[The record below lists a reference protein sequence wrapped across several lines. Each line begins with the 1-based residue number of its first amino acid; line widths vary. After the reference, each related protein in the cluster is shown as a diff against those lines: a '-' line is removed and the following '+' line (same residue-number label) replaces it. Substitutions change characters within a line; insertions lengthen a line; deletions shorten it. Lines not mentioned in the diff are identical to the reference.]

1 MDLLLETCGLSS
13 YNQKRNVKIFIKYL
27 QILESMEEA
36 QVKENTVPKR
46 KAAFG
51 IREKI
56 LAIAFVPLISLAVIA
71 SVFSA
76 MTLKK
81 GMEDEAVKRLED
93 VADGLKHSLRAVD
106 QGDFRS
112 EGGELYKGE
121 HNISADLEVLDSFSA
136 NSNIDITLFWGD
148 TRTVT
153 TLIDESTGERMA
165 GTQAAE
171 HVVQAVLEGGHS
183 FTDNDIMING
193 TPYFCCYI
201 PLENNDGSIAGMIFT
216 GEPSSDIEDYINQ
229 KVLQII
235 TVAVVIILLSSVVIV
250 YFSRTL
256 AGAFKEE
263 EKIIEQ
269 LAKGNLNVHVDEKF
283 LGRKDEL
290 GHTANALQELIHN
303 LSGILNHIRQS
314 SSELLESGNSL
325 DEMAER
331 VNANASEIGK
341 AVEEISMGAVSQAE
355 EIETASGQIMDMGHV
370 IENIVEDVDKLN
382 VTSRAMK
389 EAGDT
394 SAEIMQHLAAST
406 ERTIGAIRKIG
417 LQVYATNESAQKI
430 REAVDIIA
438 SIASQTSLLS
448 LNASIEAARAG
459 EFGKGFAVVASEIQ
473 KLADESSNSAQTI
486 TDVINALLTESEMTV
501 EIMKQVESIIADQ
514 REKLKATQNHFEN
527 VTTGINSSRE
537 DTSMIEKRTHVC
549 DSSRKT
555 VVDVISNLSA
565 LSQENAASAQ
575 ETTASMEELNA
586 TINLLADAAN
596 SLKGLSGQMEE
607 EMKFFKF

>member
-201 PLENNDGSIAGMIFT
+201 PLSMIFT

-501 EIMKQVESIIADQ
+501 EIMKQVESIITDQ

-586 TINLLADAAN
+586 TLNLPAHAAN
-596 SLKGLSGQMEE
+596 GLKTP
-607 EMKFFKF
+607 